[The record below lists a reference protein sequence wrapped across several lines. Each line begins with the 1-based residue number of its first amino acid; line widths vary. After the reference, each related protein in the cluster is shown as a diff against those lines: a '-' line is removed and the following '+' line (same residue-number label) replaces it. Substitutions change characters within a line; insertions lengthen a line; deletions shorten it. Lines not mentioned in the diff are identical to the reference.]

1 MILKFEKRSF
11 WEASYKIVSFTIISV
26 PQKSHKW
33 NRKTIKF
40 RKVCGSAIFENWHLL
55 FTLKVVCWWF
65 LKSIM
70 RLLSSFTTQDSLLQP
85 TNTQILQ
92 REEMVKPLKED
103 WRYFRQKSW
112 KGKIIAS
119 LVIVLH
125 TWIIDYNK
133 KSAVCFFEIFQTL
146 NFPTQYG
153 FKKNLNSWL

>member
-40 RKVCGSAIFENWHLL
+40 RKVCGSANFENWHLL

-70 RLLSSFTTQDSLLQP
+70 RLLSSFTTQDSLSQP